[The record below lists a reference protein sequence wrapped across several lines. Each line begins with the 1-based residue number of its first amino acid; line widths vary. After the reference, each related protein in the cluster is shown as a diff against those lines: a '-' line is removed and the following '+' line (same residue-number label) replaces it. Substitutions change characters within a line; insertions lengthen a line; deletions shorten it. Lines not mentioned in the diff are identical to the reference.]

1 MGTVR
6 RYTHPARLQPL
17 WDAIVS
23 IRNQRQVPNRERIA
37 AFMKRKSPGEL
48 PTLDE
53 TLRLAIQDN
62 CVYTKTSKG
71 HKGVKAGVEQESYR
85 APDSDL
91 EGDGHDWYCF
101 ECHENGDV
109 ILCSTCHRVYHRV
122 CLKEEFLEAEVFS
135 CPVCAAIKNQEP
147 SSLNNEDLNLLLTFT
162 CYRLKDKV
170 KNLLQ
175 IQVEEDDVWRQ
186 SYLCFRKMDLT
197 IMEAKAKEQEYQ
209 SLEEYVAD
217 ARTIIHNIVIYFG
230 VHNPLADLARQM
242 LRDCL
247 YDIAE
252 IRLCSDCYRMS
263 NEKADKH
270 WFCQPCDPPHEL
282 VYAKQKGF
290 PFWPAKVLRIHENMY
305 DVRFFGGYHERSLML
320 SGPSFLINGCLN
332 RALVEE
338 DNVKPIETT
347 LQELSLKKSVT
358 LNRALDELKRHQM
371 LLKQGV
377 VIQKDMTPLKRSQL
391 AALKHPSRAKKKIVS
406 PNPNRGHTSPDS
418 GIEGNASPAFKD
430 VGTPPP
436 PPEDLV
442 SSTLESPSLK
452 VSVSTQSDPPP
463 PCDCEAKYS
472 SLFTDFRQRMEQEHR
487 DDKERSM
494 RDLAERLRM
503 DLEAERERQVGAAVE
518 AARREQQVAVAK
530 LEAELAAQHSAQLQ
544 ALLDRHKTELSHTKK
559 RQWCYN
565 CEQEAIYHCC
575 WNTSYCSVE
584 CQQQHWH
591 KEHKRTCR
599 RKR

>member
-1 MGTVR
+1 MFV
-6 RYTHPARLQPL
+6 H
-17 WDAIVS
+17 
-23 IRNQRQVPNRERIA
+23 
-37 AFMKRKSPGEL
+37 
-48 PTLDE
+48 TLD
-53 TLRLAIQDN
+53 
-62 CVYTKTSKG
+62 
-71 HKGVKAGVEQESYR
+71 
-85 APDSDL
+85 
-91 EGDGHDWYCF
+91 
-101 ECHENGDV
+101 
-109 ILCSTCHRVYHRV
+109 
-122 CLKEEFLEAEVFS
+122 FLV
-135 CPVCAAIKNQEP
+135 
-147 SSLNNEDLNLLLTFT
+147 
-162 CYRLKDKV
+162 
-170 KNLLQ
+170 
-175 IQVEEDDVWRQ
+175 
-186 SYLCFRKMDLT
+186 
-197 IMEAKAKEQEYQ
+197 
-209 SLEEYVAD
+209 
-217 ARTIIHNIVIYFG
+217 
-230 VHNPLADLARQM
+230 
-242 LRDCL
+242 
-247 YDIAE
+247 
-252 IRLCSDCYRMS
+252 
-263 NEKADKH
+263 
-270 WFCQPCDPPHEL
+270 
-282 VYAKQKGF
+282 
-290 PFWPAKVLRIHENMY
+290 
-305 DVRFFGGYHERSLML
+305 RSLML
-320 SGPSFLINGCLN
+320 SRPAFLINGCLN

-418 GIEGNASPAFKD
+418 GIEGNASPAFKVCHVPD
-430 VGTPPP
+430 DIECRSGYNNP
-436 PPEDLV
+436 LINAW
-442 SSTLESPSLK
+442 LK
-452 VSVSTQSDPPP
+452 ATPPP